1 MSIETPMPKFPQA
14 EESAICVDARFI
26 GVKQIP
32 SEKYD
37 LTKLCVDARFIG
49 VKPSL

>member
-14 EESAICVDARFI
+14 EESAMCVDEA
-26 GVKQIP
+26 
-32 SEKYD
+32 S
-37 LTKLCVDARFIG
+37 IG